1 MSTQSSAATASTAT
15 SATTPR
21 KNRAARQGPAPHKNR
36 GAVLRVL
43 SAALRTR
50 RGVIGAGIT
59 IVVLLIAFLGPVTVA
74 SATGF
79 VAPPFSRPFTAGAGL
94 LGSDALGRDVLARLL
109 SGGQQLM
116 LLAFAATLLAVGTGA
131 VVGVVAAY
139 RRGFVEN
146 LLMRGVDVVLAVPQ
160 LVFALLLLSL
170 IGPQWWL
177 LIIAVGLS
185 QAPQTARVIYG
196 AAQSVSEKDFVKAVA
211 VWGVPTR
218 TVIARHV
225 LPNLTTPLMVELGLR
240 LSYSIVLIAGL
251 SFLGFG
257 SPPPAPDWGV
267 MVNENRIGMA
277 SNPWGVLAPAILLAL
292 LAVGTNTF
300 ADAIARANLGE
311 TRGEDAVLASAATP
325 STTTEESK

>member
-1 MSTQSSAATASTAT
+1 MTTNKTPYTTSTPVPAATAGRT
-15 SATTPR
+15 
-21 KNRAARQGPAPHKNR
+21 Q
-36 GAVLRVL
+36 GAVVRVL
-43 SAALRTR
+43 GAALRTR
-50 RGVIGAGIT
+50 RGVIGACLALF
-59 IVVLLIAFLGPVTVA
+59 VLAVAILGPLIPGSPVDFA
-74 SATGF
+74 
-79 VAPPFSRPFTAGAGL
+79 APPFTPPGAGEAGP
-94 LGSDALGRDVLARLL
+94 LGTDVLGRSVLFRLL
-109 SGGQQLM
+109 QGGQLLM
-116 LLAFAATLLAVGTGA
+116 ILSFSATLVAVGSGA
-131 VVGVVAAY
+131 LIGVVAAY

-160 LVFALLLLSL
+160 LVFSLLLLSMV
-170 IGPQWWL
+170 GPQWWL
-177 LIIAVGLS
+177 LILAVGLS

-196 AAQSVSEKDFVKAVA
+196 AAQSVVEKDFVKAVA
-211 VWGVPTR
+211 VLGVPTR
-218 TVIARHV
+218 RVLSRHV

-267 MVNENRIGMA
+267 MINENRIGLA

-311 TRGEDAVLASAATP
+311 ARGEDAILTAAAATVTKA
-325 STTTEESK
+325 SS

>member
-1 MSTQSSAATASTAT
+1 
-15 SATTPR
+15 
-21 KNRAARQGPAPHKNR
+21 
-36 GAVLRVL
+36 
-43 SAALRTR
+43 
-50 RGVIGAGIT
+50 VIGACLALF
-59 IVVLLIAFLGPVTVA
+59 VLAVAILGPLIPGSPVDFA
-74 SATGF
+74 
-79 VAPPFSRPFTAGAGL
+79 APPFTPPGAGEAGP
-94 LGSDALGRDVLARLL
+94 LGTDVLGRSVLFRLL
-109 SGGQQLM
+109 QGGQLLM
-116 LLAFAATLLAVGTGA
+116 ILSFSATLVAVGSGA
-131 VVGVVAAY
+131 LIGVVAAY

-160 LVFALLLLSL
+160 LVFSLLLLSMV
-170 IGPQWWL
+170 GPQWWL
-177 LIIAVGLS
+177 LILAVGLS

-196 AAQSVSEKDFVKAVA
+196 AAQSVVEKDFVKAVA
-211 VWGVPTR
+211 VLGVPTR
-218 TVIARHV
+218 RVLSRHV

-267 MVNENRIGMA
+267 MINENRIGLA

-311 TRGEDAVLASAATP
+311 ARGEDAILTAAAATVTKA
-325 STTTEESK
+325 SS